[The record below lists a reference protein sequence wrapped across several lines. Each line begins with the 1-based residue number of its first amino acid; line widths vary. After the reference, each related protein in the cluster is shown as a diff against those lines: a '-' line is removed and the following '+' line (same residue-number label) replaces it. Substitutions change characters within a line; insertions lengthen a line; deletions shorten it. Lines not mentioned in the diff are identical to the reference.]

1 MPMTLW
7 ILFAL
12 MTGAA
17 VMAALWPLSRRPERA
32 GATEADAAFYR
43 DQIAEIERDLSRG
56 LISAREAEAAR
67 AEAGRRLL
75 RAASVADHGASDEG
89 EPALRRRRAASALA
103 LSLVPLCAL
112 AVYGAYGSP
121 GLPGQ
126 PAASRA
132 PQDPE
137 RVGIAQAVAQIEAH
151 LAKNPDDGRGWEVLA
166 PVYMRAGRYEEA
178 ARAFAA
184 AIRSLGGSAERYAN
198 LGEALTNARD
208 GVVSA
213 EARAAFEEALKL
225 DAAAPK
231 PAFYLARAAEQDGKP
246 DEAARRYEA
255 LVAASPADAPW
266 LPLVRE
272 RLAALRNPGAAAVAS
287 LPPAAQAEAI
297 RGMVE
302 GLAARLASGGG
313 TPEEWVRL
321 VRARMVLG
329 ERDRALAAL
338 ADARRALAGDAQ
350 KLAALEAGIAPLGLE
365 ARP

>member
-1 MPMTLW
+1 MRYEVSEGK
-7 ILFAL
+7 LFL
-12 MTGAA
+12 RRE
-17 VMAALWPLSRRPERA
+17 PDEKQPILSRLAR
-32 GATEADAAFYR
+32 
-43 DQIAEIERDLSRG
+43 IEG
-56 LISAREAEAAR
+56 
-67 AEAGRRLL
+67 
-75 RAASVADHGASDEG
+75 
-89 EPALRRRRAASALA
+89 
-103 LSLVPLCAL
+103 
-112 AVYGAYGSP
+112 
-121 GLPGQ
+121 
-126 PAASRA
+126 
-132 PQDPE
+132 
-137 RVGIAQAVAQIEAH
+137 H
-151 LAKNPDDGRGWEVLA
+151 LAQHPDDGRGWEVLA

-246 DEAARRYEA
+246 DEAARRYDA

-338 ADARRALAGDAQ
+338 ADARRAWAGDAQ